1 MKEIKTFSLAFTY
14 VGCFLGAG
22 FISGQE
28 LWQFFGAFGN
38 WGYLGF
44 FVSAVL
50 FMVIGVM
57 FVRLTQMTKCADMGK
72 LLVPW
77 DIKWLRTATGV
88 IGAAFLFFVV
98 VSMSAG
104 VGAMLQQLFG
114 VPQWLGSA
122 VFMLAVFLIALLG
135 VSGMINAFSAMIP
148 VLVLATLGFAVAA
161 WCTFGTEGIL

>member
-1 MKEIKTFSLAFTY
+1 MKQIKTWTLAFTY

-77 DIKWLRTATGV
+77 DIKWLRTWTP
-88 IGAAFLFFVV
+88 
-98 VSMSAG
+98 
-104 VGAMLQQLFG
+104 
-114 VPQWLGSA
+114 PQR
-122 VFMLAVFLIALLG
+122 
-135 VSGMINAFSAMIP
+135 
-148 VLVLATLGFAVAA
+148 
-161 WCTFGTEGIL
+161 TETPRR